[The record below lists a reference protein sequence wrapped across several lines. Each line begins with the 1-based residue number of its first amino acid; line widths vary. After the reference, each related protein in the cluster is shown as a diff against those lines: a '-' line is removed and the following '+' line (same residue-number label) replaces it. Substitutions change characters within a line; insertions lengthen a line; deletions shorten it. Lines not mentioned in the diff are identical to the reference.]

1 MAQVT
6 LEEFKKH
13 AHIDYDDDDD
23 VLTTYLAAAEEYV
36 VRYTHRTL
44 DDLVSLG
51 GGTFPR
57 QLKQAV
63 LLIAGTYADRKEN
76 EGSQTSELKY
86 GATAL
91 MRQFRKLG
99 EDTE

>member
-1 MAQVT
+1 MALVS

-13 AHIDYDDDDD
+13 AHIDYEEDDA
-23 VLTTYLAAAEEYV
+23 VLEGYLNAAEAYV
-36 VRYTHRTL
+36 LRYTHRTL
-44 DDLVSLG
+44 DELVSLG
-51 GGTFPR
+51 GGAFPF

-63 LLIAGTYADRKEN
+63 LLLAGTYANFKEN
-76 EGSQTSELKY
+76 EGTQTAELKY

-99 EDTE
+99 EDAE